1 MNPLHHV
8 MYVFSQLQ
16 IFGLPALANLY
27 DLTLPVVTQHVH
39 MESLPYRRFSS
50 ETLSFNSAIRTGLNL
65 KMRQM
70 LLPRTCSAC

>member
-8 MYVFSQLQ
+8 MYVFFQPQ
-16 IFGLPALANLY
+16 ILGLPALAKLY
-27 DLTLPVVTQHVH
+27 VLTLQAVTQHVH

-65 KMRQM
+65 KPQ
-70 LLPRTCSAC
+70 RT